1 MIKINE
7 NYVEKSNNL
16 EKVYDVYINEEQLK
30 KLLDEIVR
38 KTSYI
43 VKGLFLEYAFDLEVD
58 IKRKK
63 ILSGAELPNG
73 DPKYIN
79 IEKMYRCESDSPVSY
94 HDDSIAIEGE
104 KVVPPQL
111 ASVICNLLCEKKGSI
126 NEFLIYGN
134 NDELISIDQKIESL
148 DKSINE
154 INNFNTDE
162 KIKQLKML
170 KYLCL
175 KKKDNE
181 VYDVNLLREY
191 YLNAYELIELKLISE
206 KRLLDSE
213 SVSLKT
219 FKHSR

>member
-7 NYVEKSNNL
+7 NYVEKSDNL
-16 EKVYDVYINEEQLK
+16 EKVYDVYIDEEQLK

-58 IKRKK
+58 IKREK